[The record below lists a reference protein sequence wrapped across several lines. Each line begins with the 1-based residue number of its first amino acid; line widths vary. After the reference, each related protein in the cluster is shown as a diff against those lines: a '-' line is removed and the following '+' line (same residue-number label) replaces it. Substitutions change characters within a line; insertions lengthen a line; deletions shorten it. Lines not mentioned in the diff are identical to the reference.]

1 MCVKCLF
8 QTLAFM
14 VQKVSVYKPLQV
26 RQISLKLLK
35 VSVVEWSD
43 GTGILGVTIQSTGTS
58 QVGTPYHLACQIGNS
73 LTPSIGPVVY
83 EWTSTCS
90 GECFI
95 LRQPGIATASTQYLK
110 AVDSGTHTCT
120 VTDSVGNQGSAS
132 VNVST
137 TGKTC
142 S

>member
-1 MCVKCLF
+1 M
-8 QTLAFM
+8 T
-14 VQKVSVYKPLQV
+14 VQSN
-26 RQISLKLLK
+26 
-35 VSVVEWSD
+35 
-43 GTGILGVTIQSTGTS
+43 GTS
-58 QVGTPYHLACQIGNS
+58 QVGTPYHLACQIGNG

-95 LRQPGIATASTQYLK
+95 LRQPGTATASTQYLK

-132 VNVST
+132 VNVSA
-137 TGKTC
+137 TGKMEIRDHLYGYCKCLIKVLSTQEWVSIILVMDC
-142 S
+142 FLTTV